1 MTYSPEAHGA
11 PSAALNF
18 SRSLRPRPAAW
29 AAMLLFAG
37 AGVQAQGVSPTGA
50 GAQEAPSQQV
60 AQAAAALPAVT
71 VTATLTEQ
79 DARTAPASV
88 TVINREE
95 LAARNASDLLD
106 AVRGAPG
113 LTLSPRQVGGRKTL
127 ALRGLEGK
135 HTLTLIDGRRISA
148 TDDVVGHSDYQYGWL
163 PMSAV
168 ERIEIIR
175 GPMSA
180 LYGSEA
186 LGGVINLITRQP
198 KDRWIGSVGVSAST
212 PTRSSEGEP
221 TGTTS
226 VFAAGPVGERLSL
239 RVNAELAHSA
249 PVADRQ
255 SPLLSEI
262 EGSHAK
268 NGGLA
273 ARYALTPE
281 QTLEAGWSG
290 GKEQRVYDTS
300 STSKGVYRSTYDID
314 RSQAHVGWEGQFD
327 NWRGK
332 LRAYRSEIDIANR
345 ASNGATPTRPQNM
358 VDDVLD
364 GHASFALGAHKVTVG
379 GEWRRETLENAGLK
393 NGVDDAAHK
402 ALFAQ
407 DEIALT
413 DTLMLTAG
421 LRADHHA
428 LFGSEVSPRAY
439 LVWEP
444 TPALV
449 VKGGFGHAFKAPT
462 LKQISPNY
470 VGAEGP
476 HTFAGNGNI
485 QPESSNSFEVGADW
499 QVAPAWSLRATVF
512 NTEVK
517 DLITYRLLR
526 QEGVRRFYQYDNVDA
541 ARIQGLEAG
550 MTWDMTRQLAWSND
564 LTLLHTRDKST
575 GKKLADRPSS
585 SLTSRL
591 EWKGQEGWSAR
602 LTGEF
607 TGSQTGTDGAAL
619 PAYALWSASVGKQF
633 ALDAHRKL
641 VLRAGLEN
649 IGNVNLAEKSESFGY
664 AERARRVFV
673 TARVDF

>member
-1 MTYSPEAHGA
+1 MNHLTEKGRLRLRLRLHPI
-11 PSAALNF
+11 AL
-18 SRSLRPRPAAW
+18 
-29 AAMLLFAG
+29 
-37 AGVQAQGVSPTGA
+37 
-50 GAQEAPSQQV
+50 
-60 AQAAAALPAVT
+60 AAAAFALASHCAHAQHSSTALPAVT

-88 TVINREE
+88 TVIDREE

-135 HTLTLIDGRRISA
+135 HTLTLIDGRRISPS
-148 TDDVVGHSDYQYGWL
+148 DDVVGHSDYQYGWL

-198 KDRWIGSVGVSAST
+198 KDKWMGSVGVSGSV
-212 PTRSSEGEP
+212 PTSSDEGES
-221 TGTTS
+221 TGSTS
-226 VFAAGPVGERLSL
+226 VFAAGPLGERLSL
-239 RVNAELAHSA
+239 RVNAELAHQS
-249 PVADRQ
+249 PVSNRHQ
-255 SPLLSEI
+255 PLLSEI

-268 NGGLA
+268 NGGLS
-273 ARYALTPE
+273 ARFALTPQ

-290 GKEQRVYDTS
+290 GQEQRVYDTDS
-300 STSKGVYRSTYDID
+300 RGKVFRSTYDID
-314 RSQAHVGWEGQFD
+314 RSQAHIGWQGKFD
-327 NWRGK
+327 GWNSQV
-332 LRAYRSEIDIANR
+332 RAYRSEIDIVNR
-345 ASNGATPTRPQNM
+345 ASNGAAPTRPQNM

-364 GHASFALGAHKVTVG
+364 GHASFALGAHKITLG
-379 GEWRRETLENAGLK
+379 GEWRKETLENAGLK
-393 NGVDDAAHK
+393 NGADDAAHK

-407 DEIALT
+407 DEIALS

-428 LFGSEVSPRAY
+428 IFGSEVSPRAY
-439 LVWEP
+439 LVWEAS
-444 TPALV
+444 PALV

-485 QPESSNSFEVGADW
+485 RPEASNSFEVGADW
-499 QVAPAWSLRATVF
+499 QVAPAWSLRATLF

-526 QEGVRRFYQYDNVDA
+526 TEGVRRFYQYDNVDA
-541 ARIQGLEAG
+541 ARIRGLEAG
-550 MTWDMTRQLAWSND
+550 MTWNVTRQMAWSND

-575 GKKLADRPSS
+575 GKKLADRPST

-591 EWKGQEGWSAR
+591 EWQGSEGWSAR
-602 LTGEF
+602 LSGEF

-619 PAYALWSASVGKQF
+619 PSYALWSASVGRQ
-633 ALDAHRKL
+633 LPLGESRKL

-649 IGNVNLAEKSESFGY
+649 IGNVHLAEKSEHFGY

>member
-1 MTYSPEAHGA
+1 MNHLTEKGRLRLRLRLHPI
-11 PSAALNF
+11 AL
-18 SRSLRPRPAAW
+18 
-29 AAMLLFAG
+29 
-37 AGVQAQGVSPTGA
+37 
-50 GAQEAPSQQV
+50 
-60 AQAAAALPAVT
+60 AAAAFALASHCAHAQHSSTALPAVT

-88 TVINREE
+88 TVIDREE

-135 HTLTLIDGRRISA
+135 HTLTLIDGRRISPS
-148 TDDVVGHSDYQYGWL
+148 DDVVGHSDYQYGWL

-198 KDRWIGSVGVSAST
+198 KDKWMGSVGVSGSV
-212 PTRSSEGEP
+212 PTSSDEGES
-221 TGTTS
+221 TGSTS
-226 VFAAGPVGERLSL
+226 VFAAGPLGERLNL
-239 RVNAELAHSA
+239 RVNAELAHQS
-249 PVADRQ
+249 PVSNRHQ
-255 SPLLSEI
+255 PLLSEI

-268 NGGLA
+268 NGGLS
-273 ARYALTPE
+273 ARFALTPQ

-290 GKEQRVYDTS
+290 GQEQRVYDTDS
-300 STSKGVYRSTYDID
+300 RGKVFRSTYDID
-314 RSQAHVGWEGQFD
+314 RSQAHIGWQGKFD
-327 NWRGK
+327 GWNSQM
-332 LRAYRSEIDIANR
+332 RAYRSEIDIVNR
-345 ASNGATPTRPQNM
+345 ASNGAAPTRPQNM

-364 GHASFALGAHKVTVG
+364 GHASFALGAHKITLG
-379 GEWRRETLENAGLK
+379 GEWRKETLENAGLK
-393 NGVDDAAHK
+393 NGADDAAHK

-407 DEIALT
+407 DEIALS

-428 LFGSEVSPRAY
+428 IFGSEVSPRAY
-439 LVWEP
+439 LVWEAS
-444 TPALV
+444 PALV

-485 QPESSNSFEVGADW
+485 RPESSNSFEVGADW
-499 QVAPAWSLRATVF
+499 QVAPAWSLRATLF

-526 QEGVRRFYQYDNVDA
+526 TEGVRRFYQYDNVDA
-541 ARIQGLEAG
+541 ARIRGLEAG
-550 MTWDMTRQLAWSND
+550 MTWNVTRQMAWSND

-575 GKKLADRPSS
+575 GKKLADRPST

-591 EWKGQEGWSAR
+591 EWQGSEGWSAR
-602 LTGEF
+602 LSGEF

-619 PAYALWSASVGKQF
+619 PSYALWSASVGRQ
-633 ALDAHRKL
+633 LPLGESRKL

-649 IGNVNLAEKSESFGY
+649 IGNVHLAEKSEHFGY

>member
-1 MTYSPEAHGA
+1 MNHLTEKGRLRLRLRLHPI
-11 PSAALNF
+11 AL
-18 SRSLRPRPAAW
+18 
-29 AAMLLFAG
+29 
-37 AGVQAQGVSPTGA
+37 
-50 GAQEAPSQQV
+50 
-60 AQAAAALPAVT
+60 AAAAFALASHCAHAQHSSTALPAVT

-88 TVINREE
+88 TVIDREE

-135 HTLTLIDGRRISA
+135 HTLTLIDGRRISPS
-148 TDDVVGHSDYQYGWL
+148 DDVVGHSDYQYGWL

-198 KDRWIGSVGVSAST
+198 KDKWMGSVGVSGSV
-212 PTRSSEGEP
+212 PTSSDEGES
-221 TGTTS
+221 TGSTS
-226 VFAAGPVGERLSL
+226 VFAAGPLGERLSL
-239 RVNAELAHSA
+239 RVNAELAHQS
-249 PVADRQ
+249 PVGNRHQ
-255 SPLLSEI
+255 PLLSEI

-268 NGGLA
+268 NGGLS
-273 ARYALTPE
+273 ARFALTPQ

-290 GKEQRVYDTS
+290 GQEQRVYDTDS
-300 STSKGVYRSTYDID
+300 RGKVFRSTYDID
-314 RSQAHVGWEGQFD
+314 RSQAHIGWQGKFD
-327 NWRGK
+327 GWNSQV
-332 LRAYRSEIDIANR
+332 RAYRSEIDIVNR
-345 ASNGATPTRPQNM
+345 ASNGAAPTRPQNM

-364 GHASFALGAHKVTVG
+364 GHASFALGAHKITLG
-379 GEWRRETLENAGLK
+379 GEWRKETLENAGLK
-393 NGVDDAAHK
+393 NGADDAAHK

-407 DEIALT
+407 DEIALS

-428 LFGSEVSPRAY
+428 IFGSEVSPRAY
-439 LVWEP
+439 LVWEAS
-444 TPALV
+444 PALV

-485 QPESSNSFEVGADW
+485 RPESSNSFEVGADW
-499 QVAPAWSLRATVF
+499 QVAPAWSLRATLF

-526 QEGVRRFYQYDNVDA
+526 TEGVRRFYQYDNVDA
-541 ARIQGLEAG
+541 ARIRGLEAG
-550 MTWDMTRQLAWSND
+550 MTWNVTRQMAWSND

-575 GKKLADRPSS
+575 GKKLADRPST

-591 EWKGQEGWSAR
+591 EWQGSEGWSAR
-602 LTGEF
+602 LSGEF

-619 PAYALWSASVGKQF
+619 PSYALWSASVGRQ
-633 ALDAHRKL
+633 LPLGERRKL

-649 IGNVNLAEKSESFGY
+649 IGNVHLAEKSEHFGY

>member
-1 MTYSPEAHGA
+1 MNHLTEKGRLRLRLRLHPI
-11 PSAALNF
+11 AL
-18 SRSLRPRPAAW
+18 
-29 AAMLLFAG
+29 
-37 AGVQAQGVSPTGA
+37 
-50 GAQEAPSQQV
+50 
-60 AQAAAALPAVT
+60 AAAAFALASHCAHAQHSSTALPAVT

-88 TVINREE
+88 TVIDREE

-135 HTLTLIDGRRISA
+135 HTLTLIDGRRISPS
-148 TDDVVGHSDYQYGWL
+148 DDVVGHSDYQYGWL

-198 KDRWIGSVGVSAST
+198 KDKWMGSVGVSGSV
-212 PTRSSEGEP
+212 PTSSDEGES
-221 TGTTS
+221 TGSTS
-226 VFAAGPVGERLSL
+226 VFAAGPLGERLSL
-239 RVNAELAHSA
+239 RVNAELAH
-249 PVADRQ
+249 Q
-255 SPLLSEI
+255 SPVSNRHQQLLSEI

-268 NGGLA
+268 NGGLS
-273 ARYALTPE
+273 ARFALTPQ

-290 GKEQRVYDTS
+290 GQEQRVYDTDS
-300 STSKGVYRSTYDID
+300 RGKVFRSTYDID
-314 RSQAHVGWEGQFD
+314 RSQAHIGWQGKFD
-327 NWRGK
+327 GWNSQV
-332 LRAYRSEIDIANR
+332 RAYRSEIDIVNR
-345 ASNGATPTRPQNM
+345 ASNGAAPTRPQNM

-364 GHASFALGAHKVTVG
+364 GHASFALGAHKITLG
-379 GEWRRETLENAGLK
+379 GEWRKETLENAGLK
-393 NGVDDAAHK
+393 NGADDAAHK

-407 DEIALT
+407 DEIALS

-428 LFGSEVSPRAY
+428 IFGSEVSPRAY
-439 LVWEP
+439 LVWEAS
-444 TPALV
+444 PALV

-485 QPESSNSFEVGADW
+485 RPESSNSFEVGADW
-499 QVAPAWSLRATVF
+499 QVAPAWSLRATLF

-526 QEGVRRFYQYDNVDA
+526 TEGVRRFYQYDNVDA
-541 ARIQGLEAG
+541 ARIRGLEAG
-550 MTWDMTRQLAWSND
+550 MTWNVTRQMAWSND

-575 GKKLADRPSS
+575 GKKLADRPST

-591 EWKGQEGWSAR
+591 EWQGSEGWSAR
-602 LTGEF
+602 LSGEF

-619 PAYALWSASVGKQF
+619 PSYALWSASVGRQ
-633 ALDAHRKL
+633 LPLGESRKL

-649 IGNVNLAEKSESFGY
+649 IGNVHLAEKSEHFGY

>member
-1 MTYSPEAHGA
+1 MNHLTEKGRLRLRLRLHPI
-11 PSAALNF
+11 AL
-18 SRSLRPRPAAW
+18 
-29 AAMLLFAG
+29 
-37 AGVQAQGVSPTGA
+37 
-50 GAQEAPSQQV
+50 
-60 AQAAAALPAVT
+60 AAAAFALASHCAHAQHSSTALPAVT

-88 TVINREE
+88 TVIDREE

-135 HTLTLIDGRRISA
+135 HTLTLIDGRRISPS
-148 TDDVVGHSDYQYGWL
+148 DDVVGHSDYQYGWL

-198 KDRWIGSVGVSAST
+198 KDKWMGSVGVSGSV
-212 PTRSSEGEP
+212 PTSSDEGES
-221 TGTTS
+221 TGSTS
-226 VFAAGPVGERLSL
+226 VFAAGPLGERLSL
-239 RVNAELAHSA
+239 RVNAELAHQS
-249 PVADRQ
+249 PVGNRHQ
-255 SPLLSEI
+255 PLLSEI

-268 NGGLA
+268 NGGLS
-273 ARYALTPE
+273 ARFALTPQ

-290 GKEQRVYDTS
+290 GQEQRVYDTDS
-300 STSKGVYRSTYDID
+300 RGKVFRSTYDID
-314 RSQAHVGWEGQFD
+314 RSQAHIGWQGKFD
-327 NWRGK
+327 GWNSQV
-332 LRAYRSEIDIANR
+332 RAYRSEIDIVNR
-345 ASNGATPTRPQNM
+345 ASNGAAPTRPQNM

-364 GHASFALGAHKVTVG
+364 GHASFALGAHKITLG
-379 GEWRRETLENAGLK
+379 GEWRKETLENAGLK
-393 NGVDDAAHK
+393 NGADDAAHK

-407 DEIALT
+407 DEIALS

-428 LFGSEVSPRAY
+428 IFGSEVSPRAY
-439 LVWEP
+439 LVWEAS
-444 TPALV
+444 PALV

-485 QPESSNSFEVGADW
+485 RPESSNSFEVGADW
-499 QVAPAWSLRATVF
+499 QVAPAWSLRATLF

-526 QEGVRRFYQYDNVDA
+526 TEGVRRFYQYDNVDA
-541 ARIQGLEAG
+541 ARIRGLEAG
-550 MTWDMTRQLAWSND
+550 MTWNVTRQMAWSND

-575 GKKLADRPSS
+575 GKKLADRPST

-591 EWKGQEGWSAR
+591 EWQGSEGWSAR
-602 LTGEF
+602 LSGEF

-619 PAYALWSASVGKQF
+619 PSYALWSASVGRQ
-633 ALDAHRKL
+633 LPLGESRKL

-649 IGNVNLAEKSESFGY
+649 IGNVHLAEKSEHFGY

>member
-1 MTYSPEAHGA
+1 MNHLTEKGRLRLRLRLHPI
-11 PSAALNF
+11 AL
-18 SRSLRPRPAAW
+18 
-29 AAMLLFAG
+29 
-37 AGVQAQGVSPTGA
+37 
-50 GAQEAPSQQV
+50 
-60 AQAAAALPAVT
+60 AAAAFALASHCAHAQHSSTALPAIT

-88 TVINREE
+88 TVIDREE

-135 HTLTLIDGRRISA
+135 HTLTLIDGRRISPS
-148 TDDVVGHSDYQYGWL
+148 DDVVGHSDYQYGWL

-198 KDRWIGSVGVSAST
+198 KDKWMGSVGVSGSV
-212 PTRSSEGEP
+212 PTSSDEGES
-221 TGTTS
+221 TGSTS
-226 VFAAGPVGERLSL
+226 VFAAGPLGERLSL
-239 RVNAELAHSA
+239 RVNAELAHQS
-249 PVADRQ
+249 PVSNRHQ
-255 SPLLSEI
+255 PLLSEI

-268 NGGLA
+268 NGGLS
-273 ARYALTPE
+273 ARFALTPQ

-290 GKEQRVYDTS
+290 GQEQRVYDTDS
-300 STSKGVYRSTYDID
+300 RGKVFRSTYDID
-314 RSQAHVGWEGQFD
+314 RSQAHIGWQGKFD
-327 NWRGK
+327 GWNSQV
-332 LRAYRSEIDIANR
+332 RAYRSEIDIVNR
-345 ASNGATPTRPQNM
+345 ASNGAAPTRPQNM

-364 GHASFALGAHKVTVG
+364 GHASFALGAHKITLG
-379 GEWRRETLENAGLK
+379 GEWRKETLENAGLK
-393 NGVDDAAHK
+393 NGADDAAHK

-407 DEIALT
+407 DEIALS

-428 LFGSEVSPRAY
+428 IFGSEVSPRAY
-439 LVWEP
+439 LVWEAS
-444 TPALV
+444 PALV

-485 QPESSNSFEVGADW
+485 RPESSNSFEVGADW
-499 QVAPAWSLRATVF
+499 QVAPAWSLRATLF

-526 QEGVRRFYQYDNVDA
+526 TEGVRRFYQYDNVDA
-541 ARIQGLEAG
+541 ARIRGLEAG
-550 MTWDMTRQLAWSND
+550 MTWNVTRQMAWSND

-575 GKKLADRPSS
+575 GKKLADRPST

-591 EWKGQEGWSAR
+591 EWQGSEGWSAR
-602 LTGEF
+602 LSGEF

-619 PAYALWSASVGKQF
+619 PSYALWSASVGRQ
-633 ALDAHRKL
+633 LPLGESRKL

-649 IGNVNLAEKSESFGY
+649 IGNVHLAEKSEHFGY

>member
-1 MTYSPEAHGA
+1 MNHLTEKGRLRLRLRLHPI
-11 PSAALNF
+11 AL
-18 SRSLRPRPAAW
+18 
-29 AAMLLFAG
+29 
-37 AGVQAQGVSPTGA
+37 
-50 GAQEAPSQQV
+50 
-60 AQAAAALPAVT
+60 AAAAFALASHCAHAQHSSTALPAVT

-88 TVINREE
+88 TVIDREE

-135 HTLTLIDGRRISA
+135 HTLTLIDGRRISPS
-148 TDDVVGHSDYQYGWL
+148 DDVVGHSDYQYGWL

-198 KDRWIGSVGVSAST
+198 KDKWMGSVGVSGSV
-212 PTRSSEGEP
+212 PTSSDEGES
-221 TGTTS
+221 TGSTS
-226 VFAAGPVGERLSL
+226 VFAAGPLGERLSL
-239 RVNAELAHSA
+239 RVNAELAHQS
-249 PVADRQ
+249 PVSNRHQ
-255 SPLLSEI
+255 PLLSEI

-268 NGGLA
+268 NGGLS
-273 ARYALTPE
+273 ARFALTPQ

-290 GKEQRVYDTS
+290 GQEQRVYDTDS
-300 STSKGVYRSTYDID
+300 RGKVFRSTYDID
-314 RSQAHVGWEGQFD
+314 RSQAHIGWQGKFD
-327 NWRGK
+327 GWNSQV
-332 LRAYRSEIDIANR
+332 RAYRSEIDIVNR
-345 ASNGATPTRPQNM
+345 ASNGAAPTRPQNM

-364 GHASFALGAHKVTVG
+364 GHASFVLGAHKITLG
-379 GEWRRETLENAGLK
+379 GEWRKETLENAGLK
-393 NGVDDAAHK
+393 NGADDAAHK

-407 DEIALT
+407 DEIALS

-428 LFGSEVSPRAY
+428 IFGSEVSPRAY
-439 LVWEP
+439 LVWEAS
-444 TPALV
+444 PALV

-485 QPESSNSFEVGADW
+485 RPESSNSFEVGADW
-499 QVAPAWSLRATVF
+499 QVAPAWSLRATLF

-526 QEGVRRFYQYDNVDA
+526 TEGVRRFYQYDNVDA
-541 ARIQGLEAG
+541 ARIRGLEAG
-550 MTWDMTRQLAWSND
+550 MTWNVTRQMAWSND

-575 GKKLADRPSS
+575 GKKLADRPST

-591 EWKGQEGWSAR
+591 EWQGSEGWSAR
-602 LTGEF
+602 LSGEF

-619 PAYALWSASVGKQF
+619 PSYALWSASVGRQ
-633 ALDAHRKL
+633 LPLGERRKL

-649 IGNVNLAEKSESFGY
+649 IGNVHLAEKSEHFGY

>member
-1 MTYSPEAHGA
+1 MNHLTEKGRLRLRLRLHPI
-11 PSAALNF
+11 AL
-18 SRSLRPRPAAW
+18 
-29 AAMLLFAG
+29 
-37 AGVQAQGVSPTGA
+37 
-50 GAQEAPSQQV
+50 
-60 AQAAAALPAVT
+60 AAAAFALASHCAHAQHSSTALPAVT

-88 TVINREE
+88 TVIDREE

-135 HTLTLIDGRRISA
+135 HTLTLIDGRRISPS
-148 TDDVVGHSDYQYGWL
+148 DDVVGHSDYQYGWL

-198 KDRWIGSVGVSAST
+198 KDKWMGSVGVSGSV
-212 PTRSSEGEP
+212 PTSSDEGES
-221 TGTTS
+221 TGSTS
-226 VFAAGPVGERLSL
+226 VFAAGPLGERLSL
-239 RVNAELAHSA
+239 RVNAELAHQS
-249 PVADRQ
+249 PVSNRHQ
-255 SPLLSEI
+255 PLLSEI

-268 NGGLA
+268 NGGLS
-273 ARYALTPE
+273 ARFALTPQ

-290 GKEQRVYDTS
+290 GQEQRVYDTDS
-300 STSKGVYRSTYDID
+300 RGKVFRSTYDID
-314 RSQAHVGWEGQFD
+314 RSQAHIGWQGKFD
-327 NWRGK
+327 GWNSQV
-332 LRAYRSEIDIANR
+332 RAYRSEIDIVNR
-345 ASNGATPTRPQNM
+345 ASNGAAPTRPQNM

-364 GHASFALGAHKVTVG
+364 GHASFALGAHKITLG
-379 GEWRRETLENAGLK
+379 GEWRKETLENAGLK
-393 NGVDDAAHK
+393 NGADDAAHK

-407 DEIALT
+407 DEIALS

-428 LFGSEVSPRAY
+428 IFGSEVSPRAY
-439 LVWEP
+439 LVWEAS
-444 TPALV
+444 PALV

-485 QPESSNSFEVGADW
+485 RPESSNSFEMGADW
-499 QVAPAWSLRATVF
+499 QVAPAWSLRATLF

-526 QEGVRRFYQYDNVDA
+526 TEGVRRFYQYDNVDA
-541 ARIQGLEAG
+541 ARIRGLEAG
-550 MTWDMTRQLAWSND
+550 MTWNVTRQMAWSND

-575 GKKLADRPSS
+575 GKKLADRPST

-591 EWKGQEGWSAR
+591 EWQGSEGWSAR
-602 LTGEF
+602 LSGEF

-619 PAYALWSASVGKQF
+619 PSYALWSASVGRQ
-633 ALDAHRKL
+633 LPLGESRKL

-649 IGNVNLAEKSESFGY
+649 IGNVHLAEKSEHFGY

>member
-1 MTYSPEAHGA
+1 MNHLTEKGRLRLRLRLHPI
-11 PSAALNF
+11 AL
-18 SRSLRPRPAAW
+18 
-29 AAMLLFAG
+29 
-37 AGVQAQGVSPTGA
+37 
-50 GAQEAPSQQV
+50 
-60 AQAAAALPAVT
+60 AAAAFALASHCAHAQHSSTALPAVT

-88 TVINREE
+88 TVIDREE

-135 HTLTLIDGRRISA
+135 HTLTLIDGRRISPS
-148 TDDVVGHSDYQYGWL
+148 DDVVGHSDYQYGWL

-198 KDRWIGSVGVSAST
+198 KDKWMGSVGVSGSV
-212 PTRSSEGEP
+212 PTSSDEGES
-221 TGTTS
+221 TGSTS
-226 VFAAGPVGERLSL
+226 VFAAGPLGERLSL
-239 RVNAELAHSA
+239 RVNAELAHQS
-249 PVADRQ
+249 PVSNRHQ
-255 SPLLSEI
+255 PLLSEI

-268 NGGLA
+268 NGGLS
-273 ARYALTPE
+273 ARFALTPQ

-290 GKEQRVYDTS
+290 GQEQRVYDTDS
-300 STSKGVYRSTYDID
+300 RGKVFRSTYDID
-314 RSQAHVGWEGQFD
+314 RSQAHIGWQGKFD
-327 NWRGK
+327 GWNSQV
-332 LRAYRSEIDIANR
+332 RAYRSEIDIVNR
-345 ASNGATPTRPQNM
+345 ASNGAAPTRPQNM

-364 GHASFALGAHKVTVG
+364 GHASFALGAHKITLG
-379 GEWRRETLENAGLK
+379 GEWRKETLENAGLK
-393 NGVDDAAHK
+393 NGADDAAHK

-407 DEIALT
+407 DEIALS

-428 LFGSEVSPRAY
+428 IFGSEVSPRAY
-439 LVWEP
+439 LVWEAS
-444 TPALV
+444 PALV

-485 QPESSNSFEVGADW
+485 RPESSNSFEVGADW
-499 QVAPAWSLRATVF
+499 QVAPAWSLRATLF

-526 QEGVRRFYQYDNVDA
+526 TEGVRRFYQYDNVDA

-591 EWKGQEGWSAR
+591 EWKGAEGWSAR

-619 PAYALWSASVGKQF
+619 PSYALWSASVGKQF

-649 IGNVNLAEKSESFGY
+649 IGNVNLAEKSERFGY

>member
-11 PSAALNF
+11 PSAAPNDF
-18 SRSLRPRPAAW
+18 RPLRPRPVAW
-29 AAMLLFAG
+29 AAMLLLAG
-37 AGVQAQGVSPTGA
+37 ASAQAQDNTP
-50 GAQEAPSQQV
+50 PLQV
-60 AQAAAALPAVT
+60 AQAATALPAVT

-88 TVINREE
+88 TVIDRDE

-212 PTRSSEGEP
+212 PASSSEGEP
-221 TGTTS
+221 TGSTS

-249 PVADRQ
+249 PVADRRN
-255 SPLLSEI
+255 PALSEI
-262 EGSHAK
+262 EGNHAK

-273 ARYALTPE
+273 ARFALTPE
-281 QTLEAGWSG
+281 QTVEAGWSG
-290 GKEQRVYDTS
+290 GNEQRVYDTDS
-300 STSKGVYRSTYDID
+300 RGKVYRSTYDID
-314 RSQAHVGWEGQFD
+314 RSQAHVGWDGQF
-327 NWRGK
+327 NGWRGK
-332 LRAYRSEIDIANR
+332 LRAYRSEIDIVNR

-444 TPALV
+444 TSALV

-485 QPESSNSFEVGADW
+485 KPESSNSFEVGADW

-526 QEGVRRFYQYDNVDA
+526 TEGVRRFYQYDNVDA

-585 SLTSRL
+585 SLTSHL
-591 EWKGQEGWSAR
+591 EWKGAEGWSAR

-619 PAYALWSASVGKQF
+619 PSYALWSASVGKQF

>member
-1 MTYSPEAHGA
+1 MNHLTEKGRLRLRLRLHPI
-11 PSAALNF
+11 AL
-18 SRSLRPRPAAW
+18 
-29 AAMLLFAG
+29 
-37 AGVQAQGVSPTGA
+37 
-50 GAQEAPSQQV
+50 
-60 AQAAAALPAVT
+60 AAAAFALASHCAHAQHSSTALPAVT

-88 TVINREE
+88 TVIDREE

-135 HTLTLIDGRRISA
+135 HTLTLIDGRRISPS
-148 TDDVVGHSDYQYGWL
+148 DDVVGHSDYQYGWL

-198 KDRWIGSVGVSAST
+198 KDKWMGSVGVSGSV
-212 PTRSSEGEP
+212 PTSSDEGES
-221 TGTTS
+221 TGSTS
-226 VFAAGPVGERLSL
+226 VFAAGPLGERLSL
-239 RVNAELAHSA
+239 RVNAELAHQS
-249 PVADRQ
+249 PVGNRHQ
-255 SPLLSEI
+255 PLLSEI

-268 NGGLA
+268 NGGLS
-273 ARYALTPE
+273 ARFALTPQ

-290 GKEQRVYDTS
+290 GQEQRVYDTDS
-300 STSKGVYRSTYDID
+300 RGKVFRSTYDID
-314 RSQAHVGWEGQFD
+314 RSQAHIGWQGKFD
-327 NWRGK
+327 GWNSQV
-332 LRAYRSEIDIANR
+332 RAYRSEIDIVNR
-345 ASNGATPTRPQNM
+345 ASNGAAPTRPQNM

-364 GHASFALGAHKVTVG
+364 GHASFALGAHKITLG
-379 GEWRRETLENAGLK
+379 GEWRKETLENAGLK
-393 NGVDDAAHK
+393 NGADDAAHK

-407 DEIALT
+407 DEIALS

-428 LFGSEVSPRAY
+428 IFGSEVSPRAY
-439 LVWEP
+439 LVWEAS
-444 TPALV
+444 PALV

-485 QPESSNSFEVGADW
+485 RPESSNSFEMGADW
-499 QVAPAWSLRATVF
+499 QVAPAWSLRATLF

-526 QEGVRRFYQYDNVDA
+526 TEGVRRFYQYDNVDA
-541 ARIQGLEAG
+541 ARIRGLEAG
-550 MTWDMTRQLAWSND
+550 MTWNVTRQMAWSND

-575 GKKLADRPSS
+575 GKKLADRPST

-591 EWKGQEGWSAR
+591 EWQGSEGWSAR
-602 LTGEF
+602 LSGEF

-619 PAYALWSASVGKQF
+619 PSYALWSASVGRQ
-633 ALDAHRKL
+633 LPLGESRKL

-649 IGNVNLAEKSESFGY
+649 IGNVHLAEKSEHFGY